1 MVTVLVLM
9 GGIGRER
16 EVSLL
21 SGREVVKALKAAGHK
36 VLESDISP
44 DDLTALDIEGFDVV
58 FPALHGIF
66 GEGGWLQEIL
76 EKRNLRFTGSDS
88 KSSRLAMDKFRA
100 KAAFE
105 RAGLLTP
112 EAQYLSAT
120 ACGSEL
126 PERIDRALERIQWP
140 CVVKPNAEGSSIG
153 ITIAQ
158 TQSEA
163 HDSAKAV
170 IEEYGDCLIEQYIV
184 GREITVSILQG
195 QAMPLVEVKTS
206 HLFYDYEAKYLDD
219 STQYLFEIGLDP
231 SVLSAISDQ
240 ALRAFE
246 VLGCRDFGRVDF
258 MVDRQNRAFLL
269 EVNTIPGLTSHSLL
283 PKSAAHLDNDMAQLC
298 DRIIQIALNR
308 PILEIWQNDPP
319 GIEKHSL
326 DGSVPLYRVL

>member
-21 SGREVVKALKAAGHK
+21 SGREVVKGLKVAGYR

-44 DDLTALDIEGFDVV
+44 DDLSALDIEGFDLV
-58 FPALHGIF
+58 FPALHGTF
-66 GEGGWLQEIL
+66 GEDGQLQEIL
-76 EKRNLRFTGSDS
+76 EKRKIRYAGSDS
-88 KSSRLAMDKFRA
+88 KSSKLAMDKNQA
-100 KAAFE
+100 KKAFE
-105 RAGLLTP
+105 QAGLLTP
-112 EAQYLSAT
+112 EADYISAT
-120 ACGSEL
+120 ACESEL
-126 PERIDRALERIQWP
+126 PARIDRALERIQLP
-140 CVVKPNAEGSSIG
+140 CVVKPNADGSSVG

-158 TQSEA
+158 TQSEV
-163 HDSAKAV
+163 HDSAKAL
-170 IEEYGDCLIEQYIV
+170 IEEYGDCLIEQYID

-195 QAMPLVEVKTS
+195 QALPPLEVKTS
-206 HLFYDYEAKYLDD
+206 HPFYDYQAKYLVDT
-219 STQYLFEIGLDP
+219 TQYLFEIDLDP

-283 PKSAAHLDNDMAQLC
+283 PKAAAHLSIDMAQLC

-308 PILEIWQNDPP
+308 PI
-319 GIEKHSL
+319 
-326 DGSVPLYRVL
+326 